1 MRFTANPSILVVL
14 AAALLCGDAPS
25 WAQFM
30 QRGSGTRVVGQETSQ
45 ELNVTADKLEFG
57 DGGSQIE
64 ASGNV
69 EIKRQQSTIKAD
81 DVRMNRVTQD
91 VEAKGHVSVADP
103 EWRVKSADAIQ
114 MNLEKETGEI
124 QNGDVFLD
132 EGHVSMSGR
141 RLQKFT
147 GQSYHI
153 DEAFFT
159 TCLCESGAPS
169 WRISGESMD
178 LNLEGAGTIRNGY
191 FYIMDV
197 PVFYLPYGY
206 FPLRSER
213 QTGFLFPKIGS
224 SSHDGFRFQL
234 PFFWAISKSTDAT
247 FAADLESRSRI
258 GFLSEVRTQI
268 NRDSDFRMNAAYFN
282 ESFRNNAQDDIVD
295 TTIADKTIPISR
307 WGINGSHRYLTGAG
321 WLTYSDVAAY
331 SDDLFTRE
339 LIVGRYDLPG
349 TRETDLRRSRFGE
362 SRFGA
367 FRGWNDT
374 FLKGEWNFYQDFIQY
389 DKNTLQQTPQ
399 LTFWGRRFTS
409 NFPLE
414 FRWHVEGVNYLR
426 READKTNCGLATSPL
441 QYANCVG
448 ALGLDRGDGLRFD
461 LRPEAVLPF
470 RAGSYLVGAMS
481 VAPRGTFY
489 HLYTPVKSSDHNVAR
504 PSVEIRGNL
513 GTSLS
518 RIFAVDG
525 LGLTGIKHVIEPEVS
540 YLFVPSSD
548 QSQIPIMD
556 VTDRINRRNVV
567 TFAVA
572 NRFWGKSAS
581 LIETATGDTAV
592 EALNSVGGGAVR
604 DLATF
609 KVAMS
614 YDIDKERKG
623 GDSLTDLDINLRAAP
638 LSFLGLTLDG
648 GINPGAWQM
657 TRTRAGLTVSDP
669 RPMTRRVL
677 DPDFTRPNSIGFVY
691 YYFRGGSC
699 TQTVATN
706 NPNACKNGFLGED
719 ANVDLDKPLPPNPSS
734 ALNTYCNIN
743 HPDDPRCPNPSNNSV
758 ASHLGGHLL
767 YHLTD
772 HLLFS
777 FNSLYDF
784 GNHRFPGFHTA
795 LKVLSGCECWSVTL
809 SLNKQINPAKTT
821 FNFDFNL
828 LGLGS
833 QKSTVR

>member
-1 MRFTANPSILVVL
+1 MRFTANPSILIVL
-14 AAALLCGDAPS
+14 AAAMLCGDAPS
-25 WAQFM
+25 WAQFV
-30 QRGSGTRVVGQETSQ
+30 QRGSGTQIVGQETSQ

-57 DGGSQIE
+57 AAGTEIE
-64 ASGNV
+64 ASGKV
-69 EIKRQQSTIKAD
+69 EIKRQQSTFKAD
-81 DVRMNRVTQD
+81 EVRMNRVTQD
-91 VEAKGHVSVADP
+91 VEAKGNISVTDP
-103 EWRVKSADAIQ
+103 EWKVKSADALQ
-114 MNLEKETGEI
+114 WNLEKETGEI
-124 QNGDVFLD
+124 QKGDIFL
-132 EGHVSMSGR
+132 EQGHVSMSGK

-178 LNLEGAGTIRNGY
+178 LSLEGAGTIRNGY
-191 FYIMDV
+191 FYILDV

-213 QTGFLFPKIGS
+213 QTGFLFPKIGNS
-224 SSHDGFRFQL
+224 TSDGFRFQL

-247 FAADLESRSRI
+247 LTADFESQSRV
-258 GFLSEVRTQI
+258 GFLSEVRTKI
-268 NRDSDFRMNAAYFN
+268 NRDSDFQLHAAYFN
-282 ESFRNNAQDDIVD
+282 ESFRKNENDDIVD
-295 TTIADKTIPISR
+295 RTIADQNIPISR
-307 WGINGSHRYLTGAG
+307 WSINGTHRYLTSAG
-321 WLTYSDVAAY
+321 WQTYSDIAAY

-339 LIVGRYDLPG
+339 LIDRFDLPG
-349 TRETDLRRSRFGE
+349 TREIDVRRSRYGE

-367 FRGWNDT
+367 FRGWSDT

-399 LTFWGRRFTS
+399 ITFWGRRFLP

-414 FRWHVEGVNYLR
+414 LRWRAEGVNYLR
-426 READKTNCGLATSPL
+426 READRINCGTAISAA
-441 QYANCVG
+441 QRANCIG
-448 ALGLDRGDGLRFD
+448 ALGFDRGDGLRFD
-461 LRPEAVLPF
+461 LRPEYVLPF
-470 RAGSYLVGAMS
+470 RAGSYLFGSLSA
-481 VAPRGTFY
+481 APRATFY

-525 LGLTGIKHVIEPEVS
+525 LGLSRVKHVIEPEIS

-548 QSQIPIMD
+548 QSRIPIMD
-556 VTDRINRRNVV
+556 GTDRINRRNIV

-572 NRFWGKSAS
+572 NRFWGKSAG
-581 LIETATGDTAV
+581 LIETATGDKDI
-592 EALNSVGGGAVR
+592 EALNSVGGGDVR
-604 DLATF
+604 ELATL
-609 KVAMS
+609 KMALS
-614 YDIDKERKG
+614 YDIDQERKG
-623 GDSLTDLDINLRAAP
+623 GDSLSDLDIKLRAAP
-638 LSFLGLTLDG
+638 LSFLSFTFDG

-657 TRTRAGLTVSDP
+657 TRTRAGVAISDP

-677 DPDFTRPNSIGFVY
+677 DPDFNRPNSIGFAY
-691 YYFRGGSC
+691 YYFRRGSC
-699 TQTVATN
+699 TQTEATN
-706 NPNACKNGFLGED
+706 NPSACQNGFLGED
-719 ANVDLDKPLPPNPSS
+719 ANVDLDKPLPLDPST
-734 ALNTYCNIN
+734 LNTYCNIN
-743 HPDDPRCPNPSNNSV
+743 HPDDPRCPNATKDNV
-758 ASHLGGHLL
+758 ASHLAGHLL

-784 GNHRFPGFHTA
+784 GNHRFPGFRTA
-795 LKVLSGCECWSVTL
+795 LKVLSGCECWSFTL
-809 SLNKQINPAKTT
+809 SLKKDINPAKTT